1 MAEIDYLS
9 ADQAPLLVKPGG
21 REKRL
26 HLLWGDRVRL
36 LAREGEWTRVA
47 ARGAEGYVQSAQ
59 LGGRSLLEVYFIDV
73 GQGDGVFVR
82 TPDHRH
88 LLIDGGLP
96 RRQQTT
102 GKNAADF
109 VDWKFVKDYGEEA
122 IRLDALLVSHN
133 DLDHYG
139 GLLDL
144 LGEDAAARAELDA
157 RSLSVEA
164 IYHAGLS
171 WWLDADGERSLGA
184 SSGTGS
190 KRFWT
195 QLLGDRDAVAASR
208 LAGDW
213 ARLWQGALG
222 ARNAAGQPAPIQRLS
237 DRSASLPGFAGG
249 PGQVAVRVLGPI
261 EHAVG
266 GAPALRRLSGGD
278 SKNTNGHSLLLRLD
292 YGHARILL
300 TGDLNAAAQ
309 TAMLAD
315 APALAVALE
324 CDVAKGCHHGSDDV
338 SLRFLQHMRAAA
350 TVISSGDNEG
360 YDHPRPSVVAASAIT
375 GFQQIEDDRLVSPLI
390 YSTELARSLKL
401 GQVEALR
408 WGDAEFSVGLRGR
421 RLAEVDAVVGGR
433 YRRLS
438 GLRCVDRLVYGLVN
452 VRTDGERILLAT
464 RSEADTSWEI
474 QQLRARF

>member
-1 MAEIDYLS
+1 MAEFEHLK
-9 ADQAPLLVKPGG
+9 ADQAALFVKPGA
-21 REKRL
+21 RDKRL
-26 HLLWGDRVRL
+26 HLLWGDRVRV
-36 LAREGEWTRVA
+36 LARDGDWVKVA
-47 ARGAEGYVQSAQ
+47 ARGAEGYVKAAE
-59 LGGRSLLEVYFIDV
+59 LGGASLLEVYFIDV

-96 RRQQTT
+96 RRQQNT

-109 VDWKFVKDYGEEA
+109 VDWKFVKDYGETQ

-144 LGEDAAARAELDA
+144 LSSDAAARAELDA
-157 RSLSVEA
+157 QGLSVEA
-164 IYHAGLS
+164 IHHAGLC
-171 WWLDADGERSLGA
+171 WWLQDGERTLGA
-184 SSGTGS
+184 SSGTG
-190 KRFWT
+190 KNRFWT
-195 QLLGDRDAVAASR
+195 QLLGDRDALNPSA
-208 LAGDW
+208 LAGEW
-213 ARLWQGALG
+213 AKLWQGALA
-222 ARNAAGQPAPIQRLS
+222 ARKADGTPTPITRLS
-237 DRSASLPGFAGG
+237 QLTGPLPGFDSG
-249 PGQVAVRVLGPI
+249 PLRIQVLGPI
-261 EHAVG
+261 EHAVD
-266 GAPALRRLSGGD
+266 GAPALRRFAGGD

-315 APALAVALE
+315 SPQLAAALE

-350 TVISSGDNEG
+350 TVLSSGDNEG
-360 YDHPRPSVVAASAIT
+360 YDHPRPNVVAASAVT
-375 GFQQIEDDRLVSPLI
+375 GFQQIDGDRLVSPLI

-401 GQVEALR
+401 ARADALH
-408 WGDAEFSVGLRGR
+408 WGDGDLSVSLRGS
-421 RLAEVDAVVGGR
+421 RLAEVDLAVGGR

-438 GLRCVDRLVYGLVN
+438 SLRCVDRLVYGLVN

-474 QQLRARF
+474 QEIKARF